1 MGRTRQSRSGFTLV
15 ELLVVIAIIGILVG
29 LLLPAVQAAREA
41 ARRMQCTNNMRQL
54 GLAVS
59 NYESAYKRLPS
70 GWVDFRQT
78 TLPGWSWETAL
89 FPFMEQNNLHSQ
101 IDLASPIMAP
111 QNSQFLRV
119 SIPTLICPSDPG
131 PNLFQIA
138 EEPLNSDNVDDGP
151 KLFEVAK
158 SNYVGVFGS
167 LEIED
172 EPYRGNGT
180 FFGNSAV
187 RFRDLSDGLSN
198 TFIVG
203 ERTNRLG
210 GSIWHGVI
218 EEVAE
223 APVRILGST
232 DHTPNSPAG
241 HFDDFSS
248 RHTGGAN
255 FVLGDCS
262 THFISQNIDIS
273 IYQALST
280 RNGGEVNHQIDP

>member
-1 MGRTRQSRSGFTLV
+1 
-15 ELLVVIAIIGILVG
+15 
-29 LLLPAVQAAREA
+29 
-41 ARRMQCTNNMRQL
+41 MRQL

-59 NYESAYKRLPS
+59 NYESAYRRLPS

-101 IDLASPIMAP
+101 IDFASPIMAP

-138 EEPLNSDNVDDGP
+138 EEPLNSENVDDGP